1 MKKIIIII
9 LSLVI
14 AIGNVSVYINYKKYS
29 SKVAVENYL
38 MHEKNINKKN
48 INKKTIEK
56 LEPFIANLQG
66 DKKWLVYV
74 KLRGDDKKYYYYKDN
89 KDNKV
94 VLESYILKGKE
105 YGE

>member
-14 AIGNVSVYINYKKYS
+14 VIGSVSVYINYKKYS

-38 MHEKNINKKN
+38 MHEKN

-74 KLRGDDKKYYYYKDN
+74 KLKGDDKKYYYYKDN
-89 KDNKV
+89 KDNKDNKV
-94 VLESYILKGKE
+94 VLESYILNGKE
-105 YGE
+105 YVE

>member
-14 AIGNVSVYINYKKYS
+14 AIGSVSVYINYKKYS

-38 MHEKNINKKN
+38 MHEKN